1 MIADDGFSSVA
12 VEVGFDGC
20 NDLDFERLRDACPFP
35 FKGAARA
42 PNRRLR
48 AVRVLRRSLPVI
60 QAVLV
65 EEIVEWLRVRALGGR
80 FVSGGKR
87 LLLGRLARSRASRSR
102 RAWNS
107 SFDIACFSASGF
119 CGVPKSGCSE
129 NHHL

>member
-1 MIADDGFSSVA
+1 MIADDGFWSVA

-65 EEIVEWLRVRALGGR
+65 EEIVEWLRVRALGGAVR
-80 FVSGGKR
+80 QRREAVAPGAFGAFEGFALTKGLEFFVR
-87 LLLGRLARSRASRSR
+87 HRVFLGFGVLR
-102 RAWNS
+102 RPEEWM
-107 SFDIACFSASGF
+107 
-119 CGVPKSGCSE
+119 
-129 NHHL
+129 L